1 MLLFFKTHIDIMF
14 EEFSKFLNEPW
25 EEVATQEAK
34 GKDLKE
40 IITWEVEGIK
50 LNAIYTEADLTN
62 ISYLQTFHQSL
73 LRPDAPQ
80 RSWRNAQKIIVSA
93 EQPANHFA
101 LEALNGGVNEVIFD
115 VSPIAQ
121 VDLEILLAEILLPY
135 CAVSFICKENQAIS
149 LIHHYFEYASK
160 NDCDA
165 SVLAGSITLLD
176 VFIPNR
182 EILKHLFTLTQHA
195 PNFSVINLFSAEKT
209 IIDKYA
215 TLLLKATQVTDAL
228 LKEGIPIAQ
237 IIQKIQFT
245 SALSNTYF
253 LEIAGLR
260 ALRMLFTEIVKEY
273 GLKDYKSYQVHIQAN
288 TTISTDEKTAQ
299 EPDWNMLSNTTQA
312 MSAIIGGC
320 DVLCVIPHN
329 EGISELNSFSY
340 RIARNVHNL
349 LAEEAY
355 FDKIV
360 DAGAGAYYIDVL
372 TDKLA
377 EKIWEKFTGLYASV
391 D

>member
-1 MLLFFKTHIDIMF
+1 MF
-14 EEFSKFLNEPW
+14 EEFAKFLNERW

-40 IITWEVEGIK
+40 ITTWEVEGIE

-73 LRPDAPQ
+73 LNPDAPQ

-93 EQPANHFA
+93 EKQANYFA
-101 LEALNGGVNEVIFD
+101 LEALNGGVSEVIFD
-115 VSPIAQ
+115 VSPIEQ

-135 CAVSFICKENQAIS
+135 CTVSFVCKEEQAVP
-149 LIHHYFEYASK
+149 LIHHYFGYAK
-160 NDCDA
+160 KHDYDA
-165 SVLAGSITLLD
+165 STLTGSITLLD
-176 VFIPNR
+176 VSIPNK
-182 EILKHLFTLTQHA
+182 EILKNLFTLTQHA
-195 PNFSVINLFSAEKT
+195 PNFSVINLFLVEKKV
-209 IIDKYA
+209 IDRYA
-215 TLLLKATQVTDAL
+215 NLLFKATQVIYEL
-228 LKEGIPIAQ
+228 LKGGISIAQ
-237 IIQKIQFT
+237 IIQKMQFT
-245 SALSNTYF
+245 TALSNTYF

-273 GLKDYKSYQVHIQAN
+273 GLKDYKPYQVHIQAN
-288 TTISTDEKTAQ
+288 TTISIDEKTVQ

-329 EGISELNSFSY
+329 EGIGELSSFSY

-377 EKIWEKFTGLYASV
+377 EKIWEKFTRMSV